1 VDWDWD
7 KSEIPKGHTL
17 PFMQA
22 LATSL
27 EGMLLRAALPDWLI
41 SFTKRGRQ
49 ALLGYYEMEVSHP
62 STLSITYT

>member
-1 VDWDWD
+1 
-7 KSEIPKGHTL
+7 
-17 PFMQA
+17 MQA